1 MYFGE
6 PKNLKHLTTIGIDLR
21 WVQVLRNTTL
31 RYMAKELKSILVVVL
46 LALTIIPLSVS
57 SETSGGI
64 QASPSTLSILPA
76 SPEAGASITIL
87 LTLYNSQQSDAF
99 NVDYS
104 FFKDGISP
112 EKRIEANTV
121 NILGESTVDV
131 STTWNSLTEG
141 NHKVWVTFSHNGDIE
156 ASFYLEFVV
165 TGLPNLQIAET
176 VLSPS
181 TDIKFGDTVTSSTR
195 ITNTGSVNASAST
208 LHFSTSSGEQ
218 QFLPT
223 PAIIAGQSQWVN
235 TTFIAPQSG
244 THTIYLNPDYYEE
257 IHEASEL
264 NKIVEQ
270 SLLVETRMDV
280 YHIGNLT
287 ISVEEDALEGP
298 WTIEGTLGRT
308 DGTGTTEVQL
318 RLEIPT
324 DNGGLLMMPPFTVT
338 LSGAGY
344 AEKSWSQVLTINDLA
359 SLSDG
364 PHIVTAQIDPFNSG
378 NFVQES
384 TDNDRTSGQISIYP
398 IPDIFVDGDAIPSS
412 SSIASGEDVTWRV
425 SISNVGDIQ
434 VRGRIVYTWEGV
446 QSQSDWIY
454 IDASATQPWDITL
467 TTLIG
472 SHTAE
477 FEAQWVP
484 HTTSWDSN
492 PLNSL
497 ATGSISVEAPLRL
510 QWVYTSISLTDIAG
524 NSAAQPL
531 QGGDSYTLSIN
542 MTSIETGNVSFDC
555 IDGSGT
561 LLETMFVTIEER
573 GDRTSVSCNFV
584 ASSPISTIRIS
595 PSDITV
601 TSTFTRA
608 FPTAA
613 TDDGATDAETSAK
626 GTATLL
632 GGGVLGL
639 IALLVVAYI
648 LTREREEEVERDIF
662 DYCPSCDGEL
672 EGVEDRCPHC
682 SFNLKKARKQFH
694 ECHECLESIPDLMED
709 CPYCGV
715 KQDVSSF
722 FEQRQRRVVEKKEL
736 IPIEEEED
744 DEDEIVTG
752 AEDFAST
759 VQEFGYDEEDLGQEW
774 DKNLKSAEEEVEA
787 AYDRKH
793 ADELALEGLTEEEI
807 EQLKSEVTTTL
818 KSAKEAA
825 VGVGIDEMLE
835 GRELHAHLDDG
846 EDLSASDA
854 GIREQIF
861 NVTGED
867 GVLPGDQFEVGMSA
881 TDNSLAGNE
890 VKDSITDFSFEE
902 DDAPLSA
909 STKSDAEVATAR
921 ESEKPKRRAPKRRE
935 ETPQVAECGACGAD
949 IPVEANECG
958 TCGAKF
964 E

>member
-1 MYFGE
+1 
-6 PKNLKHLTTIGIDLR
+6 
-21 WVQVLRNTTL
+21 
-31 RYMAKELKSILVVVL
+31 MANELKSILVVVL

-57 SETSGGI
+57 AETSGGI
-64 QASPSTLSILPA
+64 QASTSTLSILPA
-76 SPEAGASITIL
+76 SPEAGDTITIL

-99 NVDYS
+99 DVKYS
-104 FFKDGISP
+104 IFKDGTSSGD
-112 EKRIEANTV
+112 RLAMNTV
-121 NILGESTVDV
+121 NLLGQSTVDV

-141 NHKVWVTFSHNGDIE
+141 THKVWVTFEANGDTE

-165 TGLPNLQIAET
+165 TGLPNLRIVET
-176 VLSPS
+176 ALSPS
-181 TDIKFGDTVTSSTR
+181 TDIKFGDNVTASTR
-195 ITNTGSVNASAST
+195 ITNIGSVDASTST
-208 LHFSTSSGEQ
+208 LHFSSSSGEE

-223 PAIIAGQSQWVN
+223 PAILAGQSQWVN

-264 NKIVEQ
+264 NKTVEQ

-280 YHIGNLT
+280 YHIGDLT
-287 ISVEEDALEGP
+287 ITVEEGALEGP
-298 WTIEGTLGRT
+298 WTIEGTLART
-308 DGTGTTEVQL
+308 NGTGTTEVPL

-324 DNGGLLMMPPFTVT
+324 DNGGMLMMPPFTVT
-338 LSGAGY
+338 LSGEGY
-344 AEKSWSQVLTINDLA
+344 AEKSWSQVLTINDLS

-364 PHIVTAQIDPFNSG
+364 SHIVAAQVDPFNSG

-384 TDNDRTSGQISIYP
+384 TDNDRISGQLSIYP

-425 SISNVGDIQ
+425 SISNIGDIQ
-434 VRGRIVYTWEGV
+434 VRGRIIYIWEGV

-454 IDASATQPWDITL
+454 IDAGATQPWDITL

-472 SHTAE
+472 SHSAE

-510 QWVYTSISLTDIAG
+510 QWVYTSISLTDITGDTAP
-524 NSAAQPL
+524 QPL
-531 QGGDSYTLSIN
+531 QSGDSYTLSIN

-555 IDGSGT
+555 KDGSGT
-561 LLETMFVTIEER
+561 LLETMFVNIEER
-573 GDRTSVSCNFV
+573 GDRASVSCNFV
-584 ASSPISTIRIS
+584 ASSPISTLRIS

-608 FPTAA
+608 FPTVA
-613 TDDGATDAETSAK
+613 TDDGTTDAEASAK

-632 GGGVLGL
+632 GGGVIGL

-694 ECHECLESIPDLMED
+694 DCHECSESIPDLMED
-709 CPYCGV
+709 CPYCGAG
-715 KQDVSSF
+715 QDVSSF
-722 FEQRQRRVVEKKEL
+722 FEQRQRRVVVEKEL
-736 IPIEEEED
+736 IPIEEED

-807 EQLKSEVTTTL
+807 EELNNEVTTTL

-867 GVLPGDQFEVGMSA
+867 GVLPGDKFEVGMNV

-890 VKDSITDFSFEE
+890 VKDSTADFSFEE

-909 STKSDAEVATAR
+909 STKSDTEVATAR
-921 ESEKPKRRAPKRRE
+921 EAQKPKRRAPKRRE

-964 E
+964 